1 MLTMDQLNIK
11 ELATATYN
19 KEPMMLFKMIKDYL
33 NGIGV
38 EPTNEKIKSIFDD
51 VTKEHFTISS
61 QEKANTTSIVS
72 LEQQG
77 SQATQLANILPSTS
91 QSQYSNTRNRKEL
104 LTQL

>member
-38 EPTNEKIKSIFDD
+38 EPTS
-51 VTKEHFTISS
+51 
-61 QEKANTTSIVS
+61 
-72 LEQQG
+72 
-77 SQATQLANILPSTS
+77 
-91 QSQYSNTRNRKEL
+91 
-104 LTQL
+104 